1 MGFWTLFEVACMP
14 ILQVLIISLLGAF
27 MATDYCKLLPEDT
40 RRYLNKL
47 VFVVFTPSLMFASL
61 AKTVTLQDIISW
73 WFMPINVGITYLVG
87 GIIGWIVVKILRPKP
102 HLEGLIIATC
112 SSGNMG
118 NLLLIVVPAVCN
130 EDGSPFGN
138 RSVCNST
145 GLSYASFSLAIGG
158 FYVWTISY
166 QMVKTSAMKLRAAE
180 GFVSRAEPNNE
191 SDATAESLL
200 LKGGSEIEVE
210 VGVTTVATKG
220 VEDLETQAAS
230 SPKQKGE
237 ASLWVE
243 VLGFFHQV
251 LKELLSPPNLGAILG
266 FIFGATT
273 PLRNLVIGAGAPLRV
288 IQDSTKLLGDAT
300 IPCITL
306 IIGANLVDGIR
317 SSLIKPSIIIGVVC
331 VRYVILPVIGIWVV
345 KAAGNLGLLS
355 SNPLFRYVLMIQFAL
370 PPASNIGTIT
380 QLFGVGQEECSV
392 LFLWTYLIATFAL
405 TTWSTIFMW
414 ILT

>member
-1 MGFWTLFEVACMP
+1 
-14 ILQVLIISLLGAF
+14 

-73 WFMPINVGITYLVG
+73 WFMPVNVGITYLVG
-87 GIIGWIVVKILRPKP
+87 GIVGWIVVKILRPKP

-118 NLLLIVVPAVCN
+118 NLLLIVVPAICN

-138 RSVCNST
+138 RSVCNSV

-166 QMVKTSAMKLRAAE
+166 QMVKTSAMKLKAAE
-180 GFVSRAEPNNE
+180 EFAEPNNE
-191 SDATAESLL
+191 SDAT
-200 LKGGSEIEVE
+200 
-210 VGVTTVATKG
+210 
-220 VEDLETQAAS
+220 VEDPAS
-230 SPKQKGE
+230 ERRKGSPTGDSRLHKTSRIRYTPGYRH
-237 ASLWVE
+237 
-243 VLGFFHQV
+243 LGRKSRRESRAPIVRPFV
-251 LKELLSPPNLGAILG
+251 
-266 FIFGATT
+266 
-273 PLRNLVIGAGAPLRV
+273 PLRLD
-288 IQDSTKLLGDAT
+288 DS
-300 IPCITL
+300 
-306 IIGANLVDGIR
+306 
-317 SSLIKPSIIIGVVC
+317 VC
-331 VRYVILPVIGIWVV
+331 
-345 KAAGNLGLLS
+345 S
-355 SNPLFRYVLMIQFAL
+355 

-392 LFLWTYLIATFAL
+392 LFLWTYLIAALAL

>member
-1 MGFWTLFEVACMP
+1 
-14 ILQVLIISLLGAF
+14 

-73 WFMPINVGITYLVG
+73 WFMPVNIGITYLVG

-118 NLLLIVVPAVCN
+118 NLLLIVVPAICN

-138 RSVCNST
+138 RSVCNSA

-166 QMVKTSAMKLRAAE
+166 QMVKSSAMKLKALEAAE
-180 GFVSRAEPNNE
+180 ELVSKAEPNND
-191 SDATAESLL
+191 SDATSESRL
-200 LKGGSEIEVE
+200 LKGEGGIA
-210 VGVTTVATKG
+210 TTVATKA
-220 VEDLETQAAS
+220 VEDPETQAANVSQES
-230 SPKQKGE
+230 SPKQKGK

-243 VLGFFHQV
+243 VVGFFHQI
-251 LKELLSPPNLGAILG
+251 LKELMSPPNLGAILG
-266 FIFGATT
+266 FIFGATMS
-273 PLRNLVIGAGAPLRV
+273 LRNLIIGAGAPLRV
-288 IQDSTKLLGDAT
+288 IQDSIKLLGDAT

-306 IIGANLVDGIR
+306 IIGANLVDGLR
-317 SSLIKPSIIIGVVC
+317 SSIIKPSIIVGVVC
-331 VRYVILPVIGIWVV
+331 VRYVILPVIGICVV

-355 SNPLFRYVLMIQFAL
+355 SDPLFRYVLMIQFAL

-380 QLFGVGQEECSV
+380 QLFDVGQEECSV
-392 LFLWTYLIATFAL
+392 LFLWTYLIAALAL